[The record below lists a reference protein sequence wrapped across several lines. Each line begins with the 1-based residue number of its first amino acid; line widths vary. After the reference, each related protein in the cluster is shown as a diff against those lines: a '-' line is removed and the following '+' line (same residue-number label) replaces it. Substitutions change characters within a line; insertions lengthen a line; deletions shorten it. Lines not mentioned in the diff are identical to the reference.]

1 MAVYGNF
8 KGTTQP
14 GFTVGKID
22 AATIHG
28 NPSSAPASPTTGDVW
43 MDSANT
49 ALRIYDGSD
58 WDNGEFIGNLDGY
71 MQFDAVAGEDLIKGD
86 LVYVSGNAGNMPIV
100 SKAQANASGLK
111 MPSFGVCKQT
121 INSGNVGY
129 IVTQGLL
136 TGINTSSFT
145 AGDTLYVSETVA
157 GAITNIAPSGEENK
171 IQNIGKCVRSAG
183 GGSILVGGSGRFN
196 ATNALDQGN
205 IFLGNAND
213 QSVTANLDLSVA
225 ALGYTKESP
234 NVAVLGGYV
243 FTQSSASTTWTVNH
257 DLLQQY
263 LNVDVVNSNGQSLAG
278 TMNYPVIEYVSDTQ
292 LTATFATPTSGYLVA
307 SAGTGPQ
314 GNVGFVGSTGNV
326 GFTGS
331 QGVGFTGS
339 KGDSSVVGG
348 YVFTQSANA
357 SVWTVTHD
365 LGQQFL
371 NVEVVDSSGESLS
384 GTSNYPVVEFVS
396 ANVLTA
402 TFTTPSSGSLV
413 ASAGTGGQGVTGF
426 DGSIGFT
433 GSIGY
438 TGSKGDQGDVGFNGS
453 IGDQGLIGFTGS
465 QGDQGVI
472 GYTGSK
478 GDIGFTGSQGD
489 QGVIGYT
496 GSKGDQGIQGFT
508 GSQGIQGVIGYTGSK
523 GDQGDVG
530 FNGST
535 GIQGPI
541 GYTGSKGNTGF
552 TGSASTVQGPI
563 GYTGSAST
571 VQGPIGYTGSR
582 GVIGYTGSKGN
593 TGFNGSA
600 GAENA
605 TLDSVTDNGST
616 TTNNITVGNI
626 IGGDGTNIAQSGA
639 ATGQYRI
646 DGDGYAGAIALD
658 GTAMRIYHNST
669 SRSLILGT
677 NETDRLTING
687 STGDVTIANDLNVNG
702 VVQTTTLTSGSSS
715 TVGTLIGDWSLTSG
729 STLTATYADVA
740 EKYHC
745 DKEYD
750 PGTVMVFGGD
760 KEVTECTESNDR
772 TVMGVIS
779 TNPAYMMNSEA
790 NGQYVAIAGRVPV
803 KVVGEVMPGDMLV
816 ASATPGCAEVNNDPK
831 VGTIIGKAVSADANG
846 MCEAL
851 VILM

>member
-14 GFTVGKID
+14 GFTVGKTD
-22 AATIHG
+22 AASIYG
-28 NPSSAPASPTTGDVW
+28 NPTSPPASPTSGDVW

-71 MQFDAVAGEDLIKGD
+71 MQFDAKAGEDLSKGD
-86 LVYVSGNAGNMPIV
+86 LVYISGNDGNMPIV

-111 MPSFGVCKQT
+111 MPSFGICKQT

-157 GAITNIAPSGEENK
+157 GAITNIAPTGEENK
-171 IQNIGKCVRSAG
+171 IQNIGKCVRSAN
-183 GGSILVGGSGRFN
+183 GGSILVGGAGRFN

-213 QSVTANLDLSVA
+213 QSVTANLDLTVA
-225 ALGYTKESP
+225 ALGYTKETP
-234 NVAVLGGYV
+234 NVAVVGGYV
-243 FTQSSASTTWTVNH
+243 FTQTTASTTWTVNH

-278 TMNYPVIEYVSDTQ
+278 TMNYPVIEFVSDTQ
-292 LTATFATPTSGYLVA
+292 LTATFASPTSGYLVA
-307 SAGTGPQ
+307 SAGTGAQ
-314 GNVGFVGSTGNV
+314 GNVGFVGSKGDV

-339 KGDSSVVGG
+339 KGDTAVVGG

-365 LGQQFL
+365 IGQQFL

-426 DGSIGFT
+426 DGSVGYT
-433 GSIGY
+433 GSIGF

-465 QGDQGVI
+465 QGDQGII
-472 GYTGSK
+472 GFTGSQ

-489 QGVIGYT
+489 QGIIGYT
-496 GSKGDQGIQGFT
+496 GSKGDQGIIGFT
-508 GSQGIQGVIGYTGSK
+508 GSQGDQGIIGYTGSA
-523 GDQGDVG
+523 
-530 FNGST
+530 ST
-535 GIQGPI
+535 VQGPI
-541 GYTGSKGNTGF
+541 GYTGSQGVIGY

-582 GVIGYTGSKGN
+582 GVIGYTGSKGS
-593 TGFNGSA
+593 TGFSGSA

-616 TTNNITVGNI
+616 TTNSINVG
-626 IGGDGTNIAQSGA
+626 
-639 ATGQYRI
+639 
-646 DGDGYAGAIALD
+646 
-658 GTAMRIYHNST
+658 
-669 SRSLILGT
+669 SL
-677 NETDRLTING
+677 
-687 STGDVTIANDLNVNG
+687 
-702 VVQTTTLTSGSSS
+702 QTTTITSGSSS
-715 TVGTLIGDWSLTSG
+715 TAGTLIGDWSLTSG

-760 KEVTECTESNDR
+760 KEVTECIESNDR

-803 KVVGEVMPGDMLV
+803 KVVGEVRPGDMLV
-816 ASATPGCAEVNNDPK
+816 ASSTPGCAEVNNDPR

>member
-14 GFTVGKID
+14 GFTVGKTD
-22 AATIHG
+22 AASIYG
-28 NPSSAPASPTTGDVW
+28 NPTSPPASPISGDVW

-49 ALRIYDGSD
+49 ALKVYDGAG
-58 WDNGEFIGNLDGY
+58 WDNGVYVGQLQGY
-71 MQFDAVAGEDLIKGD
+71 VEIPVVATETLGKGD
-86 LVYVSGNAGNMPIV
+86 VVYVTGSQGSKPTV
-100 SKAQANASGLK
+100 SKAISNSNGSK
-111 MPSFGVCKQT
+111 MPAIGFATTAITNGSEGFIC
-121 INSGNVGY
+121 IS
-129 IVTQGLL
+129 GLL
-136 TGINTSSFT
+136 TGINTSTFLT
-145 AGDTLYVSETVA
+145 GDVLYVSD
-157 GAITNIAPSGEENK
+157 TNPGEVQSVPPAGEENK
-171 IQNIGKCVRSAG
+171 IQNMGKVVKSG
-183 GGSILVGGSGRFN
+183 NGGSILVTGAGRFN
-196 ATNALDQGN
+196 ATSALDEGN
-205 IFLGNAND
+205 IFLGDASN
-213 QSVTANLDLSVA
+213 QSVTANLDLAVS
-225 ALGYTKESP
+225 ALGYTKETP
-234 NVAVLGGYV
+234 NVAVVGGYV
-243 FTQSSASTTWTVNH
+243 FTQTTASTTWTVNH

-278 TMNYPVIEYVSDTQ
+278 TMNYPVIEFVSDTQ
-292 LTATFATPTSGYLVA
+292 LTATFASPTSGYLVA
-307 SAGTGPQ
+307 SAGTGAQ
-314 GNVGFVGSTGNV
+314 GNVGFVGSKGDV

-339 KGDSSVVGG
+339 KGDSAVVGG

-365 LGQQFL
+365 IGQQFL

-426 DGSIGFT
+426 DGSVGFT
-433 GSIGY
+433 GSIGF

-465 QGDQGVI
+465 QGDQGII
-472 GYTGSK
+472 GFTGSQ

-489 QGVIGYT
+489 QGIIGYT
-496 GSKGDQGIQGFT
+496 GSKGDQGIIGFT
-508 GSQGIQGVIGYTGSK
+508 GSQGDQGIIGYTGSA
-523 GDQGDVG
+523 
-530 FNGST
+530 ST
-535 GIQGPI
+535 VQGPI
-541 GYTGSKGNTGF
+541 GYTGSQGVIGY

-582 GVIGYTGSKGN
+582 GVIGYTGSKGS
-593 TGFNGSA
+593 TGFSGSA

-616 TTNNITVGNI
+616 TTNSINVG
-626 IGGDGTNIAQSGA
+626 
-639 ATGQYRI
+639 
-646 DGDGYAGAIALD
+646 
-658 GTAMRIYHNST
+658 
-669 SRSLILGT
+669 SL
-677 NETDRLTING
+677 
-687 STGDVTIANDLNVNG
+687 
-702 VVQTTTLTSGSSS
+702 QTTTITSGSSS
-715 TVGTLIGDWSLTSG
+715 TAGTLIGDWSLTSG

-803 KVVGEVMPGDMLV
+803 KVVGEVRPGDMLV
-816 ASATPGCAEVNNDPK
+816 ASSTPGCAEVNNDPR

>member
-1 MAVYGNF
+1 M
-8 KGTTQP
+8 
-14 GFTVGKID
+14 
-22 AATIHG
+22 
-28 NPSSAPASPTTGDVW
+28 
-43 MDSANT
+43 
-49 ALRIYDGSD
+49 
-58 WDNGEFIGNLDGY
+58 
-71 MQFDAVAGEDLIKGD
+71 
-86 LVYVSGNAGNMPIV
+86 
-100 SKAQANASGLK
+100 
-111 MPSFGVCKQT
+111 
-121 INSGNVGY
+121 
-129 IVTQGLL
+129 
-136 TGINTSSFT
+136 
-145 AGDTLYVSETVA
+145 
-157 GAITNIAPSGEENK
+157 
-171 IQNIGKCVRSAG
+171 
-183 GGSILVGGSGRFN
+183 
-196 ATNALDQGN
+196 
-205 IFLGNAND
+205 
-213 QSVTANLDLSVA
+213 
-225 ALGYTKESP
+225 
-234 NVAVLGGYV
+234 
-243 FTQSSASTTWTVNH
+243 
-257 DLLQQY
+257 
-263 LNVDVVNSNGQSLAG
+263 
-278 TMNYPVIEYVSDTQ
+278 
-292 LTATFATPTSGYLVA
+292 
-307 SAGTGPQ
+307 
-314 GNVGFVGSTGNV
+314 
-326 GFTGS
+326 
-331 QGVGFTGS
+331 
-339 KGDSSVVGG
+339 
-348 YVFTQSANA
+348 
-357 SVWTVTHD
+357 
-365 LGQQFL
+365 
-371 NVEVVDSSGESLS
+371 
-384 GTSNYPVVEFVS
+384 
-396 ANVLTA
+396 
-402 TFTTPSSGSLV
+402 
-413 ASAGTGGQGVTGF
+413 
-426 DGSIGFT
+426 
-433 GSIGY
+433 
-438 TGSKGDQGDVGFNGS
+438 
-453 IGDQGLIGFTGS
+453 
-465 QGDQGVI
+465 
-472 GYTGSK
+472 
-478 GDIGFTGSQGD
+478 
-489 QGVIGYT
+489 
-496 GSKGDQGIQGFT
+496 
-508 GSQGIQGVIGYTGSK
+508 
-523 GDQGDVG
+523 G

-535 GIQGPI
+535 GIQGVI
-541 GYTGSKGNTGF
+541 GY

-571 VQGPIGYTGSR
+571 VQGP
-582 GVIGYTGSKGN
+582 IGYTGSKGN

-669 SRSLILGT
+669 SRSLVLGT